1 MLSTNTTTKIMI
13 KFLLYPYEKLMPVYT
28 LFPEPVYFSKLKR
41 ALTKKELKTID
52 AYKAKTHKIEG
63 NTTSNDNYV
72 LENKTLKNLKKD
84 LHTKVMDYFSEVVC
98 TDNSIIPY
106 ITQSWIS
113 YTETNQFHHRHFHP
127 NSYVSGVFYI
137 AADKEVDKIKFYKR
151 SHPQIMLNPTK
162 YNIFNAKS
170 WWYPVNTG
178 DIILFPSSLE
188 HGVDKNKGTNARI
201 SLSFNVFIKG
211 KIGENAILTE
221 LTLK

>member
-1 MLSTNTTTKIMI
+1 
-13 KFLLYPYEKLMPVYT
+13 MPIHP
-28 LFPEPVYFSKLKR
+28 LFPEPVYFSKLER
-41 ALTKKELKTID
+41 ALTKEELKIIN
-52 AYKAKTHKIEG
+52 KQQEKTRKNDG
-63 NTTSNDNYV
+63 NTTSKDSYV

-98 TDNSIIPY
+98 TDSSIIPY

-137 AADKEVDKIKFYKR
+137 AAQKEVDSITFYKANADET
-151 SHPQIMLNPTK
+151 IKLEVTK

-188 HGVDKNKGTNARI
+188 HGVDKKKGTNTRI

-221 LTLK
+221 LTLE